1 MRAAACHVGAFFCHV
16 GTLFIQRTDD
26 IVFETVFLLDRTEK
40 IDKYQTKIIL
50 GLL

>member
-40 IDKYQTKIIL
+40 NR
-50 GLL
+50 